1 MADILVVDDE
11 QSWRD
16 LFTELLETTGH
27 TVRAVE
33 NGVLALDEI
42 KHRKPDLTILDIRM
56 SPSGRDLLRSVR
68 RLMPDMPVVVCSSY
82 GGYRDD
88 PDFSKVDAYVVK
100 STDMG
105 ELLEAI
111 DNTLARRQPHRQTE
125 NSKDRMSPSCP
136 AENS

>member
-42 KHRKPDLTILDIRM
+42 KRRKPDLTILDIRM

-111 DNTLARRQPHRQTE
+111 DNTLARRQLHRQTE
-125 NSKDRMSPSCP
+125 NSKDSMSPSCP

>member
-11 QSWRD
+11 QAWRD
-16 LFTELLETTGH
+16 LFTELLESKGH

-33 NGVLALDEI
+33 NGVLALGEI
-42 KHRKPDLTILDIRM
+42 KRKRPELTILDIRM
-56 SPSGRDLLRSVR
+56 SPSGRDLLRSIR

-100 STDMG
+100 STDMD

-111 DNTLARRQPHRQTE
+111 DRTFALRRSHEKKKNYRDKP
-125 NSKDRMSPSCP
+125 SPPCP
-136 AENS
+136 AESS